1 MSAQPDSDWIGVALR
16 GELEN
21 GGMLA
26 VDAGEHSIAI
36 YDVGGEIFATDNECT
51 HALAYLTDGTL
62 EGDVVE
68 CPLHGG
74 RFSVRTGEGLCAPIT
89 CGLRVYEVR
98 LVDNEIQ
105 LKLPDLF

>member
-1 MSAQPDSDWIGVALR
+1 MSTDIDTDWVGVALR
-16 GELEN
+16 SELES

-26 VDAGEHSIAI
+26 VDAGDKSIAI
-36 YDVGGEIFATDNECT
+36 YDVKGEIFATDNECT
-51 HALAYLTDGTL
+51 HAMAYLTDGTL

-74 RFSVRTGEGLCAPIT
+74 KFSVRTGEGLCAPIT
-89 CGLRVYEVR
+89 CALHVHKVRV
-98 LVDNEIQ
+98 VDNEIQ